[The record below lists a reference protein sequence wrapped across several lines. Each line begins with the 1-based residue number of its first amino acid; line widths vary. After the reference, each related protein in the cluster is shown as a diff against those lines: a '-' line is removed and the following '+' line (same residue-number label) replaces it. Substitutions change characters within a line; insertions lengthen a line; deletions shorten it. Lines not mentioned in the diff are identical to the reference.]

1 MSTPPRVGGGSI
13 SKLVGLRDF
22 VPNLVG
28 LSNPT
33 ILSSKFSGIKQSD
46 HSEHPQISGNKCN
59 FLSWVWRSA
68 QALLG
73 FFFACGGLK
82 IIQSKL
88 SKPPTVFCYFYMST
102 LITQKGSD
110 TDQKSTLRI
119 ILLFENL
126 RNRFVYTNS
135 RTWFLASNHKRF
147 ADIQTAHG
155 ENRCQKETFQNDR
168 LELMSWTFIDFP
180 IAIET
185 HSVLYNVM

>member
-1 MSTPPRVGGGSI
+1 VGFLRPLSKMSTPPRVGGSI

-88 SKPPTVFCYFYMST
+88 SKPPTVFCYFLADMAH
-102 LITQKGSD
+102 
-110 TDQKSTLRI
+110 R
-119 ILLFENL
+119 
-126 RNRFVYTNS
+126 YTNHFFWS
-135 RTWFLASNHKRF
+135 
-147 ADIQTAHG
+147 
-155 ENRCQKETFQNDR
+155 E
-168 LELMSWTFIDFP
+168 IDFANNIIIRESEKP
-180 IAIET
+180 VCLHKFSHLISSIK
-185 HSVLYNVM
+185 S